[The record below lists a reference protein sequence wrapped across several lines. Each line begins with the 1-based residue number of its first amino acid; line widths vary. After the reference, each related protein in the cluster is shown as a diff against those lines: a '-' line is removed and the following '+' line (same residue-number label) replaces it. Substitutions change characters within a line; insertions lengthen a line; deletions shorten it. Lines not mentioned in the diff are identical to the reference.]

1 MSKKKSKKKS
11 FKLSPAKLF
20 ILIALVALVVIG
32 CFSLVSY
39 LTRDKY
45 YECTQYDYVTKTP
58 VNGGMTDL
66 VEDLLED
73 HEYYKFI
80 LNEDGKSVTLKY
92 KLDEKDSKEVV
103 KSGTYEI
110 VENEDGSKE
119 LQIEYKN
126 YDDTEPSVVKYTMN
140 GKKLTRSQFV
150 YVTDSLRGTVKQTFV
165 LN

>member
-73 HEYYKFI
+73 YVESLEKKHECHC
-80 LNEDGKSVTLKY
+80 NGECHCND
-92 KLDEKDSKEVV
+92 DEECECDCDE
-103 KSGTYEI
+103 E
-110 VENEDGSKE
+110 ECCCH
-119 LQIEYKN
+119 KN
-126 YDDTEPSVVKYTMN
+126 AN
-140 GKKLTRSQFV
+140 
-150 YVTDSLRGTVKQTFV
+150 
-165 LN
+165 